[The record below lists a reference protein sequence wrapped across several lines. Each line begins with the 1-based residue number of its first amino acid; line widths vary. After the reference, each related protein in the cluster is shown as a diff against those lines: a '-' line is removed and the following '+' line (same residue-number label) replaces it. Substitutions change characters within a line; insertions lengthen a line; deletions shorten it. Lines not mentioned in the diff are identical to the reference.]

1 MKAFRELAQGKL
13 SVVLRAMVD
22 GIDQYP
28 DEKFGLNMETF
39 GMASANGLCCGCAA
53 TVAMAKLSGAKEI
66 RLSKRVTPSDP
77 AQTLGKYSL
86 AEYFAA
92 DPDDLNEFENAVDR
106 LRIGDVDSICEY
118 LDLNLYDADEVF
130 GKWNERWHI
139 TNDSPLNDHR
149 DAIEECISWLED
161 RGL

>member
-1 MKAFRELAQGKL
+1 MQTFRNLAQGKL

-28 DEKFGLNMETF
+28 DEKFRLNMETF
-39 GMASANGLCCGCAA
+39 GTASANGLCCGCAA
-53 TVAMAKLSGAKEI
+53 TVAMAKLSGVKEI
-66 RLSKRVTPSDP
+66 RLSKRVTFSDP
-77 AQTLGKYSL
+77 VQVLNKYSL

-92 DPDDLNEFENAVDR
+92 DTDDLNEFESAVDW
-106 LRIGDVDSICEY
+106 LRSGDVEFICGY
-118 LDLNLYDADEVF
+118 LDFNLDDANEFLD
-130 GKWNERWHI
+130 KWSDRWRI

-149 DAIEECISWLED
+149 DAIEECISWLKG